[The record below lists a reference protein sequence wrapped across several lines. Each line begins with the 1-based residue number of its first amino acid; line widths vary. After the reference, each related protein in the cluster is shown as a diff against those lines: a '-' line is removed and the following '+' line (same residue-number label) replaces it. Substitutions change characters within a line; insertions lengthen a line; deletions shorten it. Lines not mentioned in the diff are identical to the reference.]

1 MTETILAIDDDAD
14 VRDLVSLALTESG
27 YRVVTA
33 SDGPAGIAAYH
44 AHQPDLIVLDIGLG
58 SMDGLEVCRQ
68 LRAVGSTPIVFVT
81 SRADEVDQLI
91 GFAAGADDY
100 LAKPFSPKLLVARV
114 STVLRRSQGTE
125 QARTRFE
132 AGPITADTET
142 RIASVGT
149 TDLDLTRT
157 EFDLLV
163 MLMDN
168 PRRVVNREA
177 LLEGRLGILVRR
189 RPRRRGPHVPAAV
202 EDQGG
207 RRASHRCRRTRSGL
221 QAGSRTR
228 ARSLTWCSVVTRRA
242 VTMLTP

>member
-125 QARTRFE
+125 QPRTRFE

-177 LLEGRLGILVRR
+177 LLEGVWGSWYGDDHVVEVHMSRLRSKIKAAGGPRIGVAVR
-189 RPRRRGPHVPAAV
+189 GVGYKLGLEPALEA
-202 EDQGG
+202 
-207 RRASHRCRRTRSGL
+207 
-221 QAGSRTR
+221 
-228 ARSLTWCSVVTRRA
+228 
-242 VTMLTP
+242 

>member
-114 STVLRRSQGTE
+114 GTVLRRSQGTE
-125 QARTRFE
+125 QPRTRFE

-142 RIASVGT
+142 RVASVDS

-177 LLEGRLGILVRR
+177 LLEGVWGSWYGDDHVVEVHMSRLRSKIKAAGGPRIGVAVR
-189 RPRRRGPHVPAAV
+189 GVGYKLGLEPALEA
-202 EDQGG
+202 
-207 RRASHRCRRTRSGL
+207 
-221 QAGSRTR
+221 
-228 ARSLTWCSVVTRRA
+228 
-242 VTMLTP
+242 